1 MALPAAHPCFGP
13 DNVEMVGLG
22 IALGWRNSPA
32 SSCYEEPTKDTPRSD
47 TRTLQEGRLPRRQGL
62 LWVGLPA
69 GPLVRPQ
76 PCWSHRRG
84 GHPPPTRSRQTPS
97 GRFPERSLHAR
108 LRVLRRTGRR
118 PLELDTRRGEVGA
131 RDRRPRAP
139 RAPRVGREGG
149 AAWCCCPEAGERGR
163 CVGVV
168 LIISLMHRRSGR
180 SRRSW
185 CPLGL
190 AFAGAEVH

>member
-84 GHPPPTRSRQTPS
+84 GHPPPHGLGKRLPEDSPS
-97 GRFPERSLHAR
+97 GPYMPGSVFSEGPVAGPLSWTRAGVRSAR
-108 LRVLRRTGRR
+108 GTGVRGPRELPASGGRAAR
-118 PLELDTRRGEVGA
+118 PGAAAPKQENVGA
-131 RDRRPRAP
+131 AS
-139 RAPRVGREGG
+139 
-149 AAWCCCPEAGERGR
+149 
-163 CVGVV
+163 V
-168 LIISLMHRRSGR
+168 LFSL
-180 SRRSW
+180 
-185 CPLGL
+185 L
-190 AFAGAEVH
+190 V